1 MACQGIVDEQ
11 RLSLNIVAKEKL
23 TILSVSVPKRSTL
36 LCSPTTVPRAPDKRA
51 HCVNDEQDTEAQVAP
66 RPMGKGHA
74 GTSQTPFINSL
85 LTRMRQWSLCDRNH
99 VSHEMMHLHVVSSK
113 TAKRGALWAHY
124 QPGRSW
130 ACPWIIVVI
139 N

>member
-1 MACQGIVDEQ
+1 M
-11 RLSLNIVAKEKL
+11 AKEKL
-23 TILSVSVPKRSTL
+23 TISSVSVPKRSTL
-36 LCSPTTVPRAPDKRA
+36 LCSPTMVPRAPDKWA
-51 HCVNDEQDTEAQVAP
+51 HRVNDKQDTEVQVAP

-74 GTSQTPFINSL
+74 GMSQTPFINSL
-85 LTRMRQWSLCDRNH
+85 LTRTRQRSPYDRNH
-99 VSHEMMHLHVVSSK
+99 MSRETMRLRVVSSK
-113 TAKRGALWAHY
+113 TVKRGVPWAHY